1 MKRLSVLFLLVC
13 LVAAVPAQ
21 TTKKASPQRKTAT
34 TKSSQTKKTSTKK
47 TSAQSKKTNT
57 QQKKQPV
64 TVKGLKQEQQQVRKQ
79 IQEQERKLRANEQN
93 VKKRLENLLVINN
106 EIADKRKS
114 IDNIRMDITRLEGNI
129 QMLEAQMKV
138 LDHELD
144 DRKQRY
150 IKSMRYMHG
159 HRNIE
164 SKLMFIFSAKNFS
177 QMYRRL
183 RFMREYASYQQ
194 TQGEAVKSMQ
204 AQVQEAF
211 NELTDSK
218 YRKDTLLTLGEKE
231 RRMLE
236 DKQVEQQKVV
246 TSLQKQQKTIQS
258 IIDQQKKR
266 DAELNARIDKLIAEE
281 IARAKARAEAEA
293 KRKAAEE
300 AAKKR
305 AEEEARRKA
314 AEAAAAKKRAEEL
327 ARKKAAAEAA
337 ARENA
342 RRIAEAK
349 AKEEKAKAE
358 ARAAAAKKDAEAKA
372 AAERAAREAE
382 RARLEAERKAKADAE
397 ARKKE
402 LAEANKREA
411 AEKRRLEAE
420 AKKRAEESKAEYS
433 VSTVDRQL
441 SGNFESNRGR
451 LPMPITGSYRIM
463 NHFGTNHV
471 TDVKGHVTL
480 DKKGIDIKGQP
491 GAAVRCIFDGEVSAV
506 FGYAGTTV
514 VIVRH
519 GSYLSV
525 YCDLAS
531 VNVSR
536 GQKVSARQTLG
547 KVGADGVMQF
557 QLRRGNEKLNP
568 ENWLAR

>member
-1 MKRLSVLFLLVC
+1 MKRLFVLFLLAF

-21 TTKKASPQRKTAT
+21 TTKKTSAQRKTAT
-34 TKSSQTKKTSTKK
+34 TKSSQTKKTSTQKK
-47 TSAQSKKTNT
+47 TS
-57 QQKKQPV
+57 QKKSNTTQKQQV

-114 IDNIRMDITRLEGNI
+114 IDNIRMDITRLESNI

-144 DRKQRY
+144 ERKQRY

-159 HRNIE
+159 HRNIQ
-164 SKLMFIFSAKNFS
+164 SKLMFVFSAKNFS

-183 RFMREYASYQQ
+183 RFMREYAAYQQ

-204 AQVQEAF
+204 GQVQEAF

-218 YRKDTLLTLGEKE
+218 YRKDTLLTRGEKE
-231 RRMLE
+231 RRQLE

-246 TSLQKQQKTIQS
+246 SSLQKQQKTIQG

-300 AAKKR
+300 ARRKA

-358 ARAAAAKKDAEAKA
+358 ARAAAAKKNAEAKA

-382 RARLEAERKAKADAE
+382 QARQAAERKAKADAE

-402 LAEANKREA
+402 LAEAKKREA
-411 AEKRRLEAE
+411 AEKRKLEAE
-420 AKKRAEESKAEYS
+420 AKKRASESKAEYT
-433 VSTVDRQL
+433 VSAVDRQM

-451 LPMPITGSYRIM
+451 LPFPVTGSYRIM
-463 NHFGTNHV
+463 NRFGTNTV

-491 GAAVRCIFDGEVSAV
+491 GANVRCIFDGEVSAV
-506 FGYAGTTV
+506 FSYSGTTV
-514 VIVRH
+514 IIVRH

-531 VNVSR
+531 VSVSR

-547 KVGADGVMQF
+547 RLGSEGVMQF
-557 QLRRGNEKLNP
+557 QLRKGNALLNP
-568 ENWLAR
+568 EAWLSR